1 MIKTRKDILEQMCNE
16 LLYSI
21 VSTEIEIELASKK
34 KQTDIMQVKQ
44 RQTPMGVVTENYTVT
59 DYIKDKERA
68 IKNLKNSLV
77 VVKEKIK
84 NLPKKS

>member
-68 IKNLKNSLV
+68 IKNLKNSLEI
-77 VVKEKIK
+77 VKKKIK

>member
-68 IKNLKNSLV
+68 IKNLKNSLEL
-77 VVKEKIK
+77 VKEKIK